1 MIKRREQDAF
11 TLIELLVAM
20 AIFAIMAT
28 LTYSVLG
35 QTISNAEM
43 LGDRMDRLRAVQKT
57 VRVLSEDF
65 MQLSPRPVRQELG
78 DSVSAALSTDYQSPY
93 AIELTRGGWN
103 NPLVLPRSTL
113 QRAAY
118 RLEADEL
125 IRYHWNVLDRTLANE
140 PVSVVLLDEV
150 ESIVFR
156 FYPASGQPVEE
167 WPPQNA
173 PGAQGARQRPRAVE
187 IILSLSSE
195 GEIRR
200 LIEVAP

>member
-1 MIKRREQDAF
+1 
-11 TLIELLVAM
+11 
-20 AIFAIMAT
+20 
-28 LTYSVLG
+28 
-35 QTISNAEM
+35 M
-43 LGDRMDRLRAVQKT
+43 LGDRMDRLRAVLKT

-65 MQLSPRPVRQELG
+65 MQLSPRPVRQARG
-78 DSVSAALSTDYQSPY
+78 DSGTGALTTDVQSPY

-156 FYPASGQPVEE
+156 FYPASGEPVEQ

-195 GEIRR
+195 DEIRR